1 MIKIVFFGTPEFSA
15 QVLDFLRQKHDICIK
30 AIISNPD
37 RPKGRKR
44 QLAPTPVKALAQ
56 VSLPGVPIIQPE
68 KPKGEE
74 FYQKL
79 RDLDADIFV
88 VVAYGAI
95 LTTKL
100 IDIPRLACINLHTSL
115 LPKYR
120 GAAPIQRAIQ
130 AGETERGVS
139 IMHVVKEF
147 DAGHVIRKV
156 RIPITEETNFTK
168 LEQQMLLKGREEL
181 YLAIQELAEGKDSR
195 IEQDHSQMTYAHKI
209 QKEDLKIDLN
219 RSAIEVGSQI
229 RAFSQYPGAHLEVLV
244 KGAQK
249 KLKVLEATCIDNDE
263 KVPAGSILASG
274 DGELM
279 LKCKQGA
286 IEIKSLQLEGK
297 KQQNT
302 DEFLRGYPIESLNFL
317 SLLQAK

>member
-15 QVLDFLRQKHDICIK
+15 QVLDFLYQKQDICIK
-30 AIISNPD
+30 AVVSNPD

-44 QLAPTPVKALAQ
+44 QLAPTPVKAFSQANF
-56 VSLPGVPIIQPE
+56 PNVPIFQPE
-68 KPKGEE
+68 KPKGED

-120 GAAPIQRAIQ
+120 GAAPIQRAIFS
-130 AGETERGVS
+130 GETESGVS
-139 IMHVVKEF
+139 IMHVVKEL
-147 DAGHVIRKV
+147 DAGDIIRKV

-195 IEQDHSQMTYAHKI
+195 EQQEHSKMTYAHKI
-209 QKEDLKIDLN
+209 QKEDLKIDLH
-219 RSAIEVGSQI
+219 RSASEVGAQV
-229 RAFSQYPGAHLEVLV
+229 RAFSLYPGAYLEVLLKGVSKKV
-244 KGAQK
+244 KI
-249 KLKVLEATCIDNDE
+249 LEVACLDNDT
-263 KVPAGSILASG
+263 KVPVGSILPDEG
-274 DGELM
+274 GRLM

-297 KQQNT
+297 KQQNI
-302 DEFLRGYPIESLNFL
+302 DEFLRGYSRESLDFL
-317 SLLQAK
+317 SLL